1 MDRFVLFVS
10 WQSRAVVGDGGEEPL
25 LGGLEVGN
33 NIYNSIKENCRSAS
47 ATNPFP
53 ACSLAGIPG
62 VRKWFFAV
70 QAIYGDFQFSSSNW
84 EEFNLNTENEDFE
97 DNVQTAIEE
106 CLGAIQSFEEDDS
119 RDSISL
125 ADLFAESAEC
135 LHQLSDKLPVP
146 GRAMVDVIL
155 LTTDQDAPRLKD
167 CLPAIGALKH
177 MREWHLAK
185 ITMAVKDNKGW
196 QKIAAYLSAGVVTTA
211 DLERVIDWEELWR
224 GKIQICEKKFGSD
237 IIFPDFCLRDSSCKK
252 LDALNEKSHSTTKK
266 TVQIK
271 KNILPEVFHY
281 YSSALDFIQ
290 MVMLSDLP
298 PYFISDL
305 EFKLGLTRNS
315 AGGKSKLLL
324 DQLSSL
330 HGEVGALFILPCK
343 VSSILVPPSSQ
354 LNTKKWKEY
363 MARKP
368 KAISVPYVE
377 MKGEMYTYYFFI
389 QSNGSGECKA
399 KLIHSANQISG
410 AAALAVVNGRLRERR
425 RESETGNFI
434 EDLICSLPHFN
445 GDQLMQREKRLIHA
459 QTSALK
465 ECLRRRE
472 VNKTSPTLSASDLKT
487 LLTLTREHL
496 FSLYDKNL
504 PKSVLRTADK
514 RNTVAFLA
522 ESDIVGS
529 NPTEWLEKCVLQNL
543 ENFEKTK
550 QKLRA
555 PVLIGSSEHLLG
567 RKDSQRESVML
578 LDAKELLKYF
588 TSQGLPVGELQPL
601 QVQRGENA
609 FLLTPKLTVQKVKKL
624 SFEKAAMCCY
634 HGLEYCLD
642 NQKALERDIG
652 ISELQSRLI
661 RYETQ
666 TTCSRECCPI
676 PSVLSPLPSPAVLSD
691 PGSVPDGESL
701 SEVRTE
707 ASRLKRR
714 SKDMDSFYPTK
725 RLAKCES
732 TDSVVSQ
739 ASGSS
744 GHYQSAA
751 AIRQGL
757 EQSKNTF
764 SSSLQSRSQASEVT
778 TTTGQTSKQ
787 NMPEPKISK
796 EVKESRSQKHTRML
810 KEVVAKTLE
819 KHGIGVDHKCFEACS
834 QRLFDISKYYLKDL
848 KTSRG
853 LFEEMK
859 KTANNNA
866 KQVIQWELER
876 RDK

>member
-1 MDRFVLFVS
+1 MDHFVLFVS
-10 WQSRAVVGDGGEEPL
+10 WQRRAGVSDGGEEPL
-25 LGGLEVGN
+25 LGGLEAAN
-33 NIYNSIKENCRSAS
+33 NIYNSIKENCRSSS
-47 ATNPFP
+47 AANPFP

-84 EEFNLNTENEDFE
+84 EEINLNIENEDGE

-106 CLGAIQSFEEDDS
+106 CLGAIQSFEDDDSS

-125 ADLFAESAEC
+125 ADLFAESADC
-135 LHQLSDKLPVP
+135 LHQLSDKLPAP

-155 LTTDQDAPRLKD
+155 LTPDQDAPRLKD
-167 CLPAIGALKH
+167 CLPAIGAFKH

-185 ITMAVKDNKGW
+185 ITVAAKDIKGW
-196 QKIAAYLSAGVVTTA
+196 QKIAEYLSARIVTAA

-237 IIFPDFCLRDSSCKK
+237 VIFPDFCLRDSSCKRI
-252 LDALNEKSHSTTKK
+252 DALNGKIHSITKK
-266 TVQIK
+266 TIQIK

-281 YSSALDFIQ
+281 YSSALDFVQ
-290 MVMLSDLP
+290 MVMFSDIP

-305 EFKLGLTRNS
+305 EFELDLTRNS
-315 AGGKSKLLL
+315 VGGKSKLLL

-330 HGEVGALFILPCK
+330 HGEVGALFILSCN
-343 VSSILVPPSSQ
+343 VSSILIPPSSQ

-368 KAISVPYVE
+368 KVIGVPYIE
-377 MKGEMYTYYFFI
+377 MKGEMCTYYFFI
-389 QSNGSGECKA
+389 QSNGSGACKA

-410 AAALAVVNGRLRERR
+410 AAALAVVNGRPRERT
-425 RESETGNFI
+425 EETETGNCI
-434 EDLICSLPHFN
+434 DDLICCLPHFN

-459 QTSALK
+459 QTSVLK
-465 ECLRRRE
+465 ECLRRLE
-472 VNKTSPTLSASDLKT
+472 VTKTSPTISASDLKT
-487 LLTLTREHL
+487 LLTLTREHV
-496 FSLYDKNL
+496 FSFYDKNL
-504 PKSVLRTADK
+504 PKSVLRTSDK
-514 RNTVAFLA
+514 RNTVALLA
-522 ESDIVGS
+522 ESNIIGS
-529 NPTEWLEKCVLQNL
+529 NPKGWPEKCVLQNL

-550 QKLRA
+550 QKL
-555 PVLIGSSEHLLG
+555 S
-567 RKDSQRESVML
+567 
-578 LDAKELLKYF
+578 
-588 TSQGLPVGELQPL
+588 
-601 QVQRGENA
+601 ENA

-652 ISELQSRLI
+652 LAELQSRLI

-676 PSVLSPLPSPAVLSD
+676 PSVLSPLPSPAVLSE

-707 ASRLKRR
+707 TSRLKRR
-714 SKDMDSFYPTK
+714 SKDMDNLYSSK
-725 RLAKCES
+725 RLAKSES
-732 TDSVVSQ
+732 TDSLLSQ

-744 GHYQSAA
+744 GHYHSVTTT
-751 AIRQGL
+751 RQAL
-757 EQSKNTF
+757 EPSKSTF
-764 SSSLQSRSQASEVT
+764 SGSLQQSRSQASQVMAT
-778 TTTGQTSKQ
+778 AGQTSQKNIQ
-787 NMPEPKISK
+787 DPKTSK
-796 EVKESRSQKHTRML
+796 EIKESRSQKHTRML
-810 KEVVAKTLE
+810 REVVAKTLQN
-819 KHGIGVDHKCFEACS
+819 HGIGGDHKCFEACS

-853 LFEEMK
+853 LLEEMK

-876 RDK
+876 RNK